1 MIKKLFYYFVFIL
14 LASCAV
20 KVQVPNTD
28 NQQNKKE
35 IPKLVQSDEPKKPS
49 WYDKPNLF
57 SKENRNILV
66 GFGFSGDNE
75 QSAKNQAIAN
85 IQTQIRTT
93 ILAENECQQKVIT
106 QEGRESYT
114 RECSQKIKEITQGT
128 LSGITPEKRE
138 NINGFYFAAFSYD
151 ISPAYQKIAKK
162 LKAQSFDCNS
172 PNIAKPIRKF
182 SPKASNSNQKSDDAF
197 IELEAETK
205 KLNKKKENIDLPA
218 TKISKLQIPF
228 ANNLKESI
236 GCEVNWSLNYNESL
250 EVWQVNLNQQNIN
263 QNLISLSLKQ
273 FLPIANEGVTFGFQ
287 VGANPSKKVKETDEY
302 FINLEIN
309 KNGYL
314 SLFNIES
321 SGIAIVL
328 EDNKQVAKS
337 QKIQFPDSSKYNG
350 LNSKIRGQENAIEE
364 YFLAVVC
371 ENKINLNF
379 FLEIETDL
387 VSEEHLKYNY
397 GELLRLLKET
407 QACHANSNFIV
418 VER

>member
-14 LASCAV
+14 LASCSI
-20 KVQVPNTD
+20 KTQVPKTTID
-28 NQQNKKE
+28 NSQQNKKT
-35 IPKLVQSDEPKKPS
+35 PS
-49 WYDKPNLF
+49 WYNKDSLF
-57 SKENRNILV
+57 SKNNRNILV

-85 IQTQIRTT
+85 IQTQIQTT
-93 ILAENECQQKVIT
+93 ILAENECQKKVIT
-106 QEGRESYT
+106 QEGKESIT
-114 RECSQKIKEITQGT
+114 RECSQKIKEINKGT

-138 NINGFYFAAFSYD
+138 KIDGFYFAAFSYD

-172 PNIAKPIRKF
+172 PNIVKPSREF
-182 SPKASNSNQKSDDAF
+182 TPKASNSNQKSDDAF

-218 TKISKLQIPF
+218 TKISNLQIPF

-236 GCEVNWSLNYNESL
+236 GCEVNWSLNYNDSL
-250 EVWQVNLNQQNIN
+250 KVWQVNLNQLNIN
-263 QNLISLSLKQ
+263 QNLVSLQLKQ

-287 VGANPSKKVKETDEY
+287 VGASPSKKVKETDKY

-314 SLFNIES
+314 SLFNIEN

-328 EDNKQVAKS
+328 EDNKQVTKS
-337 QKIQFPDSSKYNG
+337 QKIQFPGDNA
-350 LNSKIRGQENAIEE
+350 LISKIRGQENAIEE

-379 FLEIETDL
+379 FLKTEKNFIEQ
-387 VSEEHLKYNY
+387 EQLKYNY

-407 QACHANSNFIV
+407 QTCHANSNFIV